1 MNKKIIIL
9 ICLIILFAICFIFLV
24 LKNRQIEKNNKE
36 SNELISEN
44 ITNNVTTNTSNETQN
59 SNDIQIEENMQLYI
73 KINNK
78 TLTVALEDNSSVD
91 ALLEK
96 LKQGDIIIEMSDY
109 ANFEKV
115 GPLGFSLP
123 RNDKSITTTP
133 GDIILYQG
141 NQITIYY
148 NTNTWNFTKLGKIE
162 NVTQKELKEIL
173 GNGDV
178 TVTFSLNK

>member
-9 ICLIILFAICFIFLV
+9 ICLIVLGVIGILFI
-24 LKNRQIEKNNKE
+24 LKNKQIEKDNRE

-44 ITNNVTTNTSNETQN
+44 IINNVTTNTLNEIQN
-59 SNDIQIEENMQLYI
+59 SNDIQMEENMKLYI

-78 TLTVALEDNSSVD
+78 TLTAALEDNSSVD

-96 LKQGDIIIEMSDY
+96 LKQDDIIIEMSDY

-115 GPLGFSLP
+115 GLLGFSLP

-148 NTNTWNFTKLGKIE
+148 DTNTWNFTKLGKIE
-162 NVTQKELKEIL
+162 NLTQKELKEIL
-173 GNGDV
+173 GNGDA

>member
-9 ICLIILFAICFIFLV
+9 SCLILLFTICIVLV
-24 LKNRQIEKNNKE
+24 LKNSKTEDNKNSDNM
-36 SNELISEN
+36 
-44 ITNNVTTNTSNETQN
+44 QM
-59 SNDIQIEENMQLYI
+59 EENMKLYI
-73 KINNK
+73 KIDNK
-78 TLTVALEDNSSVD
+78 ILTVALENNSSVNE
-91 ALLEK
+91 LVEK
-96 LKQGDIIIEMSDY
+96 LKQEDITIEMSDY

-115 GPLGFSLP
+115 GSLGFNLT
-123 RNDKSITTTP
+123 RNDKNITTMP

-148 NTNTWNFTKLGKIE
+148 DTNTWNFTKLGKIE
-162 NVTQKELKEIL
+162 NITQKELKEIL

>member
-9 ICLIILFAICFIFLV
+9 ICLIILGVISILFI
-24 LKNRQIEKNNKE
+24 LKNKQIEKDIKE
-36 SNELISEN
+36 SNEIISEN
-44 ITNNVTTNTSNETQN
+44 ITNNVTNNTSNEIQN
-59 SNDIQIEENMQLYI
+59 SNDIQMEENMKLYI

-78 TLTVALEDNSSVD
+78 TLTATLEDNSSVD

-148 NTNTWNFTKLGKIE
+148 DTNTWSFTKLGKIE

>member
-1 MNKKIIIL
+1 
-9 ICLIILFAICFIFLV
+9 
-24 LKNRQIEKNNKE
+24 
-36 SNELISEN
+36 
-44 ITNNVTTNTSNETQN
+44 
-59 SNDIQIEENMQLYI
+59 
-73 KINNK
+73 
-78 TLTVALEDNSSVD
+78 
-91 ALLEK
+91 
-96 LKQGDIIIEMSDY
+96 MSDY

-148 NTNTWNFTKLGKIE
+148 DTNTWNFTKLGKIE
-162 NVTQKELKEIL
+162 NLTQKELKEIL

>member
-9 ICLIILFAICFIFLV
+9 ICLIVLGVIGILFI
-24 LKNRQIEKNNKE
+24 LKNKQIEKDNRE

-44 ITNNVTTNTSNETQN
+44 IINNVTTNTLNEIQN
-59 SNDIQIEENMQLYI
+59 SNDIQMEENMKLYI

-78 TLTVALEDNSSVD
+78 TLTAALEDNSSVD

-115 GPLGFSLP
+115 GLLGFSLP

-162 NVTQKELKEIL
+162 NVTQEELKEIL

>member
-9 ICLIILFAICFIFLV
+9 ICLIILFVICFIFFV
-24 LKNRQIEKNNKE
+24 LKNKQIKNDNKE

-44 ITNNVTTNTSNETQN
+44 IINNVTTNTLNEIQN
-59 SNDIQIEENMQLYI
+59 SNDIQMEENMKLYI

-78 TLTVALEDNSSVD
+78 TLTATLEDNSSVD

-109 ANFEKV
+109 ADFEKV
-115 GPLGFSLP
+115 GALGFSLP

-141 NQITIYY
+141 DQITIYY
-148 NTNTWNFTKLGKIE
+148 DTNTWNFTKLGKIE
-162 NVTQKELKEIL
+162 NITQKELKEIL
-173 GNGDV
+173 GNEDV

>member
-1 MNKKIIIL
+1 
-9 ICLIILFAICFIFLV
+9 
-24 LKNRQIEKNNKE
+24 
-36 SNELISEN
+36 
-44 ITNNVTTNTSNETQN
+44 
-59 SNDIQIEENMQLYI
+59 
-73 KINNK
+73 
-78 TLTVALEDNSSVD
+78 
-91 ALLEK
+91 
-96 LKQGDIIIEMSDY
+96 MSDY

-148 NTNTWNFTKLGKIE
+148 DTNTWNFTKLGKIE
-162 NVTQKELKEIL
+162 DVTQKELKEIL

>member
-9 ICLIILFAICFIFLV
+9 ICLIILGAIGILFI
-24 LKNRQIEKNNKE
+24 LKNKQIEKNIKE
-36 SNELISEN
+36 SNEIISEN
-44 ITNNVTTNTSNETQN
+44 ITNNVTNNTSNKIQN
-59 SNDIQIEENMQLYI
+59 SNDIQMEENMQLYI

>member
-9 ICLIILFAICFIFLV
+9 ICLIVLGVIGILFI
-24 LKNRQIEKNNKE
+24 LKNKQIEKDNRE

-44 ITNNVTTNTSNETQN
+44 IINNVTTNTLNEIQN
-59 SNDIQIEENMQLYI
+59 SNDIQMEENMKLYI

-78 TLTVALEDNSSVD
+78 TLTAALEDNSSVD

-115 GPLGFSLP
+115 GLLGFSLP

-148 NTNTWNFTKLGKIE
+148 DTNTWNFTKLGKIE
-162 NVTQKELKEIL
+162 NLTQKELKEIL